1 MRSRRTAGT
10 NALSDRHLIL
20 NCLLR
25 IKDRREERLQRQMK
39 ELDQQRQQTEL
50 LGFQCQSG
58 RHDLMQKLNQLLLWS
73 GTLSAGELMEQKQVM
88 HDLFHEEYDLAQQQQ
103 QLADEQKRL
112 REKISGLQQMLV
124 SVMKKKEKLRSL
136 LSNER

>member
-1 MRSRRTAGT
+1 M
-10 NALSDRHLIL
+10 L

-25 IKDRREERLQRQMK
+25 IKDRREERLRRQMK

-50 LGFQCQSG
+50 LDFQYQSG

-73 GTLSAGELMEQKQVM
+73 GTLSAGELMEQKQIM

>member
-1 MRSRRTAGT
+1 M
-10 NALSDRHLIL
+10 L

-25 IKDRREERLQRQMK
+25 IKDRREERLRRQMK

-50 LGFQCQSG
+50 LDFQYQSG

-103 QLADEQKRL
+103 QLADEQKQL
-112 REKISGLQQMLV
+112 REKISRLQQMLV

>member
-1 MRSRRTAGT
+1 M
-10 NALSDRHLIL
+10 L

-25 IKDRREERLQRQMK
+25 IKDRRGERLRRQIK

-50 LGFQCQSG
+50 LDFQCQSC

-73 GTLSAGELMEQKQVM
+73 GTLSAGELMMQKQVM
-88 HDLFHEEYDLAQQQQ
+88 HDLFHEEYDLAQQQRL
-103 QLADEQKRL
+103 LADEQKQL
-112 REKISGLQQMLV
+112 LEKLSGLQQALV

>member
-1 MRSRRTAGT
+1 M
-10 NALSDRHLIL
+10 L

-25 IKDRREERLQRQMK
+25 IKDRREERLRRQMK

-50 LGFQCQSG
+50 LDFQYQSG

-73 GTLSAGELMEQKQVM
+73 GTLSAGELMEQKQIM

-103 QLADEQKRL
+103 QLADEQERL

-124 SVMKKKEKLRSL
+124 IVMKKKEKLRSL

>member
-1 MRSRRTAGT
+1 M
-10 NALSDRHLIL
+10 L

-25 IKDRREERLQRQMK
+25 IKDRREERLRRQMK

-50 LGFQCQSG
+50 LDFQCQSG

-112 REKISGLQQMLV
+112 REKLCRLQQMLV

>member
-1 MRSRRTAGT
+1 
-10 NALSDRHLIL
+10 
-20 NCLLR
+20 
-25 IKDRREERLQRQMK
+25 MK

-50 LGFQCQSG
+50 LDFQYQSG

-73 GTLSAGELMEQKQVM
+73 GTLSAGELMEQKQIM

-103 QLADEQKRL
+103 QLADEQERL